1 MQLKD
6 IIQKD
11 LLPFNQFLPVV
22 TTCKTVS
29 KPDTDTVEVQ
39 YIFIMTKIPQ
49 VAVL

>member
-6 IIQKD
+6 IIHKD
-11 LLPFNQFLPVV
+11 LPFNQFLPAV
-22 TTCKTVS
+22 TTCKIVS

-39 YIFIMTKIPQ
+39 HISIMTKIPQ